1 MKKNTIVILIIC
13 LIMLLVV
20 LLAGCILYLKTDL
33 FKSNSQMFQ
42 KYFAQDVSFI
52 NDITNLSV
60 EQQYIDALSQKN
72 YRDNMNVKVS
82 YKNSQGKIEVFNIAS
97 EGITNNEI
105 KNLYRQINVK
115 YGDDYNIMNAEFLQ
129 ENQTYGILFSDVVRQ
144 FVSANIT
151 DVYEFLEKINI
162 DVTDLKKNDIEEI
175 RDLIVNKKDVLE
187 NICIDFAK
195 QIDDEQ
201 YTKNKEEVITLSNG
215 QSQNTIV
222 YGLTLSSEQTK
233 KLYIEILKE
242 INNQKLIDEIN
253 ETRREFAETQIT
265 IYVLDDK
272 TSRVVVQYENREI
285 RMDLYDNELNVK
297 YSNLTQ
303 AELQTIDLSLK
314 IDEHKKY
321 IQYQDSK
328 NNKIKMEFGQTQ
340 DINNSNA
347 NIMFNIQNQYINEL
361 EIELEQKLEVSN
373 SIIEIQK
380 KFENEENV
388 NLDNLDTNTLN
399 SALNSLLQRIDAK
412 IVTENNEINSEI
424 LNMWLEKN
432 KYLESKYQ
440 GVKER
445 SIQDFNN
452 LFLSYKGQN
461 VEKNIIYNMLDV
473 VEKNILKYEVP
484 EEDKIIIYL
493 KQEVTNT
500 EMTQELKKIVEE
512 SDENFNINFQ
522 YDAEGKVNVV
532 LMEKYKEEE

>member
-1 MKKNTIVILIIC
+1 MP
-13 LIMLLVV
+13 
-20 LLAGCILYLKTDL
+20 
-33 FKSNSQMFQ
+33 
-42 KYFAQDVSFI
+42 
-52 NDITNLSV
+52 
-60 EQQYIDALSQKN
+60 
-72 YRDNMNVKVS
+72 
-82 YKNSQGKIEVFNIAS
+82 
-97 EGITNNEI
+97 
-105 KNLYRQINVK
+105 
-115 YGDDYNIMNAEFLQ
+115 
-129 ENQTYGILFSDVVRQ
+129 
-144 FVSANIT
+144 
-151 DVYEFLEKINI
+151 
-162 DVTDLKKNDIEEI
+162 
-175 RDLIVNKKDVLE
+175 
-187 NICIDFAK
+187 
-195 QIDDEQ
+195 
-201 YTKNKEEVITLSNG
+201 
-215 QSQNTIV
+215 
-222 YGLTLSSEQTK
+222 SEQTK